1 MTATTAEAPPAARP
15 RTPRLRRP
23 AARRAVTSY
32 TMLAP
37 VLVIFLVFLA
47 YPLVAAF
54 LTSLTDST
62 GVGAAQPVGARNYVD
77 MATDPV
83 FWRAAGNTVLL
94 AAVSVPLV
102 LGCGLGLALLL
113 LRHVP
118 ARTFF
123 RALFLA
129 PYVVS
134 GVVVA
139 MAGRWIF
146 DENVGIV
153 NRGLTA
159 IGLSGV
165 PWQSSTAGSMVSVLL
180 VLVWARTGLAVVV
193 YLSALQNVPQ
203 DLMRAAATDGASRW
217 QQFRHVV
224 LPQLRPT
231 TFFLAVIMTIET
243 FRTFDVVWVMTKGG
257 PQHATELLVTYS
269 YAQGFDARAQGYG
282 SAVGI
287 VVFLVVALGTALW
300 WWIQRRSE
308 AEL

>member
-1 MTATTAEAPPAARP
+1 VTATATAPPAARARP
-15 RTPRLRRP
+15 PRLRRP
-23 AARRAVTSY
+23 ALRRAATSY
-32 TMLAP
+32 AMLAP
-37 VLVIFLVFLA
+37 VLAIFLVFLA
-47 YPLVAAF
+47 YPLVSAF

-62 GVGAAQPVGARNYVD
+62 GVGEAQPVGARNYLD

-83 FWRAAGNTVLL
+83 FWLAAGNTVLL

-102 LGCGLGLALLL
+102 LGSGLGLALLL

-118 ARTFF
+118 ARGFF

-159 IGLSGV
+159 IGLPGV
-165 PWQSSTAGSMVSVLL
+165 PWQSSTGGAMVSVLL

-193 YLSALQNVPQ
+193 YLAALQNVPQ
-203 DLMRAAATDGASRW
+203 DLLRAAATDGANRW
-217 QQFRHVV
+217 QQLRHVV

-231 TFFLAVIMTIET
+231 TFFLAVVMTIET

-287 VVFLVVALGTALW
+287 VVFVVVAVGTALW
-300 WWIQRRSE
+300 WRAQRRSE